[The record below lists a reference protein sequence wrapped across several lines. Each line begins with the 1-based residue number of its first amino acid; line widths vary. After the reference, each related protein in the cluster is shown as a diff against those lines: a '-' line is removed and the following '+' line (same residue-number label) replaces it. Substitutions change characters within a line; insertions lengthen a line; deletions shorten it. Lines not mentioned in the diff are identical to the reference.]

1 MRIDRERAAAA
12 FAAYTSA
19 YGTDNPRITL
29 KVEHTLRTAGF
40 AEEIARAEGLS
51 PDDVDLAWLL
61 GLLHDIGRFEQVR
74 RYDSFL
80 DAATVSHA
88 ALGVEVLFSPTPSE
102 GPADGGIRRFADDD
116 AEDGLIRLAVG
127 CHSALRLPEGLDARQ
142 RTFCEILRDAD
153 KIDILKV
160 NRINTCEEIYG
171 VTEREMRASVLTDA
185 VERVFWEHRCVP
197 RQIRRSPVDFLVGH
211 ACFAFEL
218 AYAESVRIMAR
229 EGDLWQIL
237 GRTFD
242 DAHTEERIRA
252 MEAHLR
258 EWVASQVA
266 PKGASG
272 GTSGGASAEA

>member
-88 ALGVEVLFSPTPSE
+88 ALGVEVLFSPAPSE
-102 GPADGGIRRFADDD
+102 GPADGGIRRFVEDD

-160 NRINTCEEIYG
+160 NRINTCEDS
-171 VTEREMRASVLTDA
+171 RLPRACGSWRARATCGRSWGA
-185 VERVFWEHRCVP
+185 PSTTRTP
-197 RQIRRSPVDFLVGH
+197 RSASGPWRRTSGSGSRRRSRPLRRRPLPCRSGR
-211 ACFAFEL
+211 AANL
-218 AYAESVRIMAR
+218 R
-229 EGDLWQIL
+229 L
-237 GRTFD
+237 G
-242 DAHTEERIRA
+242 
-252 MEAHLR
+252 
-258 EWVASQVA
+258 
-266 PKGASG
+266 
-272 GTSGGASAEA
+272 